1 MKLADFFCQSV
12 ANVRGIRAMALDG
25 AFEKRF
31 EEDASNAKKTGNR
44 SAWAMAMGG
53 AIAGGLPLF
62 AQGE

>member
-1 MKLADFFCQSV
+1 
-12 ANVRGIRAMALDG
+12 MALDG

-31 EEDASNAKKTGNR
+31 EEDANNAKKTGNR

>member
-1 MKLADFFCQSV
+1 
-12 ANVRGIRAMALDG
+12 MALDS

-31 EEDASNAKKTGNR
+31 EEEASNARKTGTR

-62 AQGE
+62 AQGEYDARSRYRFSNSF